1 MRQGAGVG
9 NSYPASGSA
18 DWRLLK
24 PRAPCHGS
32 LPCLHLL
39 RVENTGRPPEKG
51 WALQS
56 QHILLFPLHPWF
68 LGQTK
73 EKGAGSGT
81 PLRCQLTQSL
91 QACKVAA
98 GYNDTT
104 SLFQL
109 GQEELGDLEKVYFWV
124 MIVCKCLHN
133 NRVPSGTS
141 SACVQRH
148 YPQDREQK
156 TRIKMSAQSDQD
168 TEKLS
173 TAALWR

>member
-1 MRQGAGVG
+1 M
-9 NSYPASGSA
+9 
-18 DWRLLK
+18 
-24 PRAPCHGS
+24 
-32 LPCLHLL
+32 
-39 RVENTGRPPEKG
+39 
-51 WALQS
+51 
-56 QHILLFPLHPWF
+56 
-68 LGQTK
+68 
-73 EKGAGSGT
+73 
-81 PLRCQLTQSL
+81 
-91 QACKVAA
+91 AA

-156 TRIKMSAQSDQD
+156 TRVKMSTQSDQD